1 MATTDLDLAGQ
12 RAVAAVNQRIGVNR
26 ARKPLTP
33 EQIESYRPKAA
44 VASTVP
50 DAFPN
55 KLELFKLLGEGS
67 GLPAVAAQRLAQY
80 ITLLEQRIAALEA
93 R

>member
-26 ARKPLTP
+26 TRKPLTP

-50 DAFPN
+50 AFPN
-55 KLELFKLLGEGS
+55 KMELSKLLGEGS
-67 GLPAVAAQRLAQY
+67 GLPVAAAQRLALY
-80 ITLLEQRIAALEA
+80 ITLLEKRIAALEA